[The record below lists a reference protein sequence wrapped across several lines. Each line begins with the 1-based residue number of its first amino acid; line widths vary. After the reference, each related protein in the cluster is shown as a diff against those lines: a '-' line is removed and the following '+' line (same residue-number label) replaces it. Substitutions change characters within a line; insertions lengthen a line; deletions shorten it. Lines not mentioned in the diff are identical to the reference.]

1 MWRSIME
8 IRDILNEREAR
19 YGGYSSVSEV
29 SQALKKVIRDESL
42 SDLKPYHQ
50 ESLDMICNKI
60 ARIICGDPE
69 YKDSWADIA
78 GYATLSADRCSK

>member
-1 MWRSIME
+1 ME
-8 IRDILNEREAR
+8 IRDILNERQEN
-19 YGGYSSVSEV
+19 YGDYTAVSFA
-29 SQALKKVIRDESL
+29 SQ
-42 SDLKPYHQ
+42 DLKAVISTHSIGALNVHQ
-50 ESLDMICNKI
+50 RESLDMICNKI

>member
-1 MWRSIME
+1 MTDIKQ
-8 IRDILNEREAR
+8 ILNEREKT
-19 YGGYSSVSEV
+19 YGDYGAVSFA
-29 SQALKKVIRDESL
+29 SQ
-42 SDLKPYHQ
+42 DLKAAISTHSIGALNAHQ
-50 ESLDMICNKI
+50 RESLDMICNKI